1 MSFDNEAIFTKEN
14 LDGYLKE
21 LAKAFRKRNGTS
33 MPAEIILVG
42 GAAILVNYGFRAMT
56 TDIDAIIHAASSM
69 KDAINEVGNRHDL
82 PAGWLNTEF
91 TQTGSFSPKLVE
103 HSVYYRT
110 FSNVL
115 QIRTVSAEYLIAIKL
130 RSGRQYKN
138 DLSDVLGI
146 LAEHEKRGEPI
157 LFERIKIAVDHLY
170 GHWESLPTESRVFIE
185 NAFSR
190 GNFQKAYA
198 SIRQAEQDAKTMLLD
213 FEQQYPGTI
222 KEENVNE
229 ILNHLKPNKDTILQ
243 ALKKKDRNATR

>member
-115 QIRTVSAEYLIAIKL
+115 QIRTVSAEYLIAMKL
-130 RSGRQYKN
+130 CSGRQYKN

-146 LAEHEKRGEPI
+146 LAEHEARGEPI
-157 LFERIKIAVDHLY
+157 QLEQIETAVVHLY
-170 GHWESLPTESRVFIE
+170 GSWDAIPVESKTFI
-185 NAFSR
+185 NDAFLR
-190 GNFQKAYA
+190 GNFQQTYA
-198 SIRQAEQDAKTMLLD
+198 AIRQAEQDAKTMLID
-213 FEQQYPGTI
+213 FDHQYPGTM

-229 ILNHLKPNKDTILQ
+229 ILGNLKANKAAILQ
-243 ALKKKDRNATR
+243 KLKQNERKSD

>member
-56 TDIDAIIHAASSM
+56 TDSDAIIHAAGSM

-115 QIRTVSAEYLIAIKL
+115 QIRTVSAEYLIAMKL

-243 ALKKKDRNATR
+243 ALKKRDRNATR

>member
-56 TDIDAIIHAASSM
+56 TDVDAIIHAASSM

-115 QIRTVSAEYLIAIKL
+115 QIRTVSAEYLIAMKL

-146 LAEHEKRGEPI
+146 LAEHEARGEPI
-157 LFERIKIAVDHLY
+157 QLEQIETAVVHLY
-170 GHWESLPTESRVFIE
+170 GSWDAIPVESKTFISD
-185 NAFSR
+185 AFSR
-190 GNFQKAYA
+190 GNFQQTYA
-198 SIRQAEQDAKTMLLD
+198 AIRQAEQEAKTMLLD
-213 FEQQYPGTI
+213 FEHQYPGTM

-229 ILNHLKPNKDTILQ
+229 ILGNLKSNKAAILQ
-243 ALKKKDRNATR
+243 KLKQNERNSD

>member
-1 MSFDNEAIFTKEN
+1 MSFDNEVIFTKEN

-21 LAKAFRKRNGTS
+21 LAKAFRKRNETS

-115 QIRTVSAEYLIAIKL
+115 QIRTVSAEYLIAMKL

>member
-115 QIRTVSAEYLIAIKL
+115 QIRTVSAEYLIAMKL

-146 LAEHEKRGEPI
+146 LAEHEARGESI
-157 LFERIKIAVDHLY
+157 QLEQIETAVVHLY
-170 GHWESLPTESRVFIE
+170 GSWDAIPVESKTFIN

-190 GNFQKAYA
+190 GNFQQTYA
-198 SIRQAEQDAKTMLLD
+198 AIRQAEQEAKTMLLD
-213 FEQQYPGTI
+213 FEHQYPGTM

-229 ILNHLKPNKDTILQ
+229 ILGNLKSNKAAILQ
-243 ALKKKDRNATR
+243 KLKQNERNSD